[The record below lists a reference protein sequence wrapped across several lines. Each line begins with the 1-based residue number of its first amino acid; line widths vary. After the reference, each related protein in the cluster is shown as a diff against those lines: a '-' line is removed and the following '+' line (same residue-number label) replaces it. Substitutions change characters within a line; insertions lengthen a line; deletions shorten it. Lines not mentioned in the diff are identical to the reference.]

1 MSETKKLNATGLS
14 QVWSKIVEFFVVKE
28 AGKSLS
34 TNDFTN
40 ELKTKL
46 DGVAAGAQANVIEK
60 ITVNGVEAT
69 VTEKNVV
76 LTIPTGELAE
86 LDTVDMDHLAQAVKD
101 VINGKATKATTLEGY
116 GITDA
121 YTKTETEAAIAAI
134 GTVFKVKGSVAFANL
149 PTADMQEGD
158 VYNVTDDFT
167 TTSSFVE
174 GAGKEYPA
182 GTNVVYTA
190 AGWDAMAGTY
200 DFSGYML
207 KSDLVD
213 ITEDEINA
221 ICVIPP
227 VA

>member
-116 GITDA
+116 GIKDA